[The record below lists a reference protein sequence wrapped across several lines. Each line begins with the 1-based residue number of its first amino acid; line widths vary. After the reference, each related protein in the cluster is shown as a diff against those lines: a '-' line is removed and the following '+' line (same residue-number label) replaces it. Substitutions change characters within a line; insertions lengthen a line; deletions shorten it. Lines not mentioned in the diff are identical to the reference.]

1 MMHTY
6 TPPHPAPARATGH
19 KPHSVLVLGE
29 ALVDVFASG
38 PLAGGAPFNVART
51 LAALQVPVTCITRLG
66 DGDAWARLV
75 RQSAEDFGLS
85 QAGFQRDDM
94 HPTGSVAVAQKG
106 KTHSFRIAA
115 DVAWDYIDA
124 AQAQAAVAAHGDQ
137 RFVYFGTLAQR
148 HIVSRRAIRSIVQSS
163 RAIRYLDLNLR
174 NDPDSRRLA
183 EESLALA
190 DWVKV
195 NDEELMQLLAWSSD
209 ATVLAQDWGSAVISH
224 GIAKLMQRFG
234 LQRLVVTRGALGY
247 ASFNADGHCD
257 AQGGGVVVAEVGD
270 TVGAGDGFSAMLM
283 ASHLAGCDL
292 ASALAMANAYAA
304 DICARCGP
312 VPTDP
317 QFYRGWRQ
325 QLAAR
330 HGEVS
335 NHV

>member
-1 MMHTY
+1 M
-6 TPPHPAPARATGH
+6 
-19 KPHSVLVLGE
+19 VLGE

-38 PLAGGAPFNVART
+38 PLAGGT
-51 LAALQVPVTCITRLG
+51 LAK
-66 DGDAWARLV
+66 LV

-85 QAGFQRDDM
+85 QAGFQKDDM
-94 HPTGSVAVAQKG
+94 HPTGSVVVVQKG
-106 KTHSFRIAA
+106 QTHSFRIAA
-115 DVAWDYIDA
+115 DVAWDYIDG
-124 AQAQAAVAAHGDQ
+124 AQAQAATHGDPV
-137 RFVYFGTLAQR
+137 FVYFGTLAQR
-148 HIVSRRAIRSIVQSS
+148 HIVSKRAIRTIAQSS

-195 NDEELMQLLAWSSD
+195 NDEELMQLLAWSSG
-209 ATVLAQDWGSAVISH
+209 AAVLAQGW
-224 GIAKLMQRFG
+224 
-234 LQRLVVTRGALGY
+234 
-247 ASFNADGHCD
+247 
-257 AQGGGVVVAEVGD
+257 
-270 TVGAGDGFSAMLM
+270 DGFSAMLM

-317 QFYRGWRQ
+317 QFYRDWRQ
-325 QLAAR
+325 QLAPR

-335 NHV
+335 HHV